1 MPLAFGGAIMP
12 IRLRPP
18 PPKALENP
26 DDFMKSQMPLNRPP
40 IDPVMEDAELS

>member
-1 MPLAFGGAIMP
+1 MMQQVRMPAAFGGAIIP

-26 DDFMKSQMPLNRPP
+26 DDIMKT
-40 IDPVMEDAELS
+40 